1 MTWEPQ
7 PAVSV
12 TEMPLGRPS
21 PPVSGHCP
29 EILHPIPR
37 ADARRRLG
45 IADQALPF
53 RGEDRWTGYELSWL
67 DLGGKPQV
75 GGLHVRVPCT
85 SLNMVESKSFKLY
98 LNGLAQVRFG
108 HQSEVAEMLATD
120 LGAATG
126 AEVLARVSGL
136 GDLAV
141 GQEALPGRSLDG
153 LAPARFEYHHNPALL
168 QRAQSREPVSEAW
181 HTDLFRSLCPVT
193 GQPDWA
199 SVLVSYTGRPIVAG
213 SLLAYLVSFREHAC
227 FHEDAIERIYMDIQ
241 QRCQPARLT
250 VSGHFLRRGGL
261 DINPYRSN
269 ENDTAPE
276 RRLPRQ

>member
-1 MTWEPQ
+1 M
-7 PAVSV
+7 AVHR
-12 TEMPLGRPS
+12 RPS
-21 PPVSGHCP
+21 Q
-29 EILHPIPR
+29 
-37 ADARRRLG
+37 ATARRFCTRSHGRTPGSRLG

-67 DLGGKPQV
+67 DLSGKPQV

-85 SLNMVESKSFKLY
+85 SPNMVESKSFKLY

-108 HQSEVAEMLATD
+108 HRSKVAEMLATD

-126 AEVLARVSGL
+126 AEVSARVSGL
-136 GDLAV
+136 ADLAP

-153 LAPARFEYHHNPALL
+153 LAPARFEYQCNPALL
-168 QRAQSREPVSEAW
+168 RSAEAWEAASETW

-199 SVLVSYTGRPIVAG
+199 SIMVSYTGRRIVAE

-241 QRCQPARLT
+241 ERCQPTGLT

-269 ENDTAPE
+269 ENDTAPD